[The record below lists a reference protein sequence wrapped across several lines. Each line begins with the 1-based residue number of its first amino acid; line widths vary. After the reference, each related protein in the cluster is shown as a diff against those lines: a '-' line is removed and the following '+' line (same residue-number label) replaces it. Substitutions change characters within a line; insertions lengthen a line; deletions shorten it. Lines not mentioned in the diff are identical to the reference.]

1 MLPAD
6 LASELAGLALPAW
19 RYCELVGSTNDF
31 ALAWGEAGAADGS
44 LVVADEQTAGRGR
57 LDRRW
62 FTPPGAALAFSLV
75 LRPNPAELTCVA
87 RFSPLGALAVQ
98 QALAVNLNLPAE
110 IKWPNDVLVGR
121 RKVCGILA
129 ESTWQ
134 GETLTALVL
143 GIGVNIT
150 PAAVPPADQLLFP
163 AGCIETALGKPVPR
177 GRCCVKFWKHCWN
190 GGRRYAQT
198 ASWQPGRSGWPLK
211 ASGLQFQVD
220 LQRHAAAFCWELT
233 HRVTCACKRPTA
245 ANSMY
250 RRAIY
255 RCARFSVV

>member
-19 RYCELVGSTNDF
+19 RYCESVGSTNDF

-177 GRCCVKFWKHCWN
+177 WALLRQILEALLEWRAALCSDRFLAAWQERLAFKGEWVTISS
-190 GGRRYAQT
+190 GPATARR
-198 ASWQPGRSGWPLK
+198 
-211 ASGLQFQVD
+211 GLLLGIDPQGD
-220 LQRHAAAFCWELT
+220 LRLQEADGSEFNVQAGDLSL
-233 HRVTCACKRPTA
+233 RP
-245 ANSMY
+245 
-250 RRAIY
+250 I
-255 RCARFSVV
+255 